1 MRSYDSE
8 DQVLQALIETN
19 IRQRGTIGGSAKKV
33 GNRIKTLEKI
43 YGIKMGN
50 PTGNNQYSRKE
61 ELANNCLIP
70 RTQEDLAEKLGI
82 SVSTLKNYKALLDM
96 IPELEDLVDTG
107 IVTPSTA
114 LAIMRE
120 LPKDEQR
127 DFIANLPEVERL
139 SRERAKQLMAEYK
152 ETKEAELRD
161 ANRKLDSVQKETRQ
175 LRDRNQQINARN
187 TELENEL
194 ERIKNDTPEAKELES
209 LKKNVFDFE
218 SYCEGFITK
227 AGGYVWLAPQIG
239 KLSEDLQKRYKTAVN
254 TVKDWAVVLEQNI
267 ERYE

>member
-19 IRQRGTIGGSAKKV
+19 IRQRGTVGGSAKKV
-33 GNRIKTLEKI
+33 GRRILELERI
-43 YGIKMGN
+43 YGIEH
-50 PTGNNQYSRKE
+50 GNNRYKKTS
-61 ELANNCLIP
+61 NCLKS
-70 RTQEDLAEKLGI
+70 RTQEEIAEMMGMTQQ
-82 SVSTLKNYKALLDM
+82 TLHNYKALLDM

-120 LPKDEQR
+120 LPEDEQR

-139 SRERAKQLMAEYK
+139 SREKAKQLMAEYK

-239 KLSEDLQKRYKTAVN
+239 KLSEELQKRYKTAVN